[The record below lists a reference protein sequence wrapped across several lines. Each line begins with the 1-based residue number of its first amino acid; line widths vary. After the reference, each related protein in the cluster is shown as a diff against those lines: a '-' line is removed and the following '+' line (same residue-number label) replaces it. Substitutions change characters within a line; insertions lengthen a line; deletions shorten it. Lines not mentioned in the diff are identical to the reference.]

1 MDDRDG
7 EKKVETK
14 GPGGRQLQSVGYG
27 RVYLSSEPAG
37 RERRQLGSAHTE
49 HLGAQ

>member
-14 GPGGRQLQSVGYG
+14 GTGGRQLQSVGYG
-27 RVYLSSEPAG
+27 RAYLSSEPAG
-37 RERRQLGSAHTE
+37 RERQLGSAHTE
-49 HLGAQ
+49 RLGAQ